1 VGGAQ
6 AGAAQA
12 GGVPSFQA
20 RAPFIR
26 YVIIGVLLV
35 LFTAT
40 RPTGIID
47 EERQVS
53 RSWENKSK
61 KTA

>member
-6 AGAAQA
+6 AGARRRGRQ
-12 GGVPSFQA
+12 GRQT

-35 LFTAT
+35 VFTAA
-40 RPTGIID
+40 RSKGIIG

-53 RSWENKSK
+53 RF
-61 KTA
+61 